1 MSAKITRIPNWPLDS
16 SGVAPNFAAP
26 YTTGDIIKPYG
37 TPAPGEIYTS
47 EDGSIFIGCVV
58 PTALTGAGNVSGEV
72 SGSTAGAGQPVKITE
87 PVATSAWSGG
97 ATGFATAKAWPEAI
111 LIPSS
116 TQTNLKLGICTRN
129 VTAADV
135 AAGNNLAWVQIAGP
149 SIALVCGGTTAIAV
163 GDTLKVVQGAVDLIH
178 NDAAGTI
185 TNYLFAMAIAL
196 EAITTGTTYTLRK
209 VLLLNKLANIA

>member
-1 MSAKITRIPNWPLDS
+1 MSAKITRVPNFPLDS
-16 SGVAPNFAAP
+16 GGTAPNFAAP

-37 TPAPGEIYTS
+37 TPSPGEIYTS

-58 PTALTGAGNVSGEV
+58 PTALAGAGNVSGEV

-97 ATGFATAKAWPEAI
+97 AVGFATAKAWPEAI
-111 LIPSS
+111 IIPSS
-116 TQTNLKLGICTRN
+116 TQTNLKIGICTRN
-129 VTAADV
+129 VTAADI

-149 SIALVCGGTTAIAV
+149 SIALVCGTTDIVV

-185 TNYLFAMAIAL
+185 TNYLLAMAIAL
-196 EAITTGTTYTLRK
+196 EGITTDTTYTLRK
-209 VLLLNKLANIA
+209 VMLLGKLANIA